1 MKKNFLKSILI
12 LSISIIFLIMLTAT
26 SEANLSIS
34 SKSTVSPGENF
45 SVTISVGNDEAGVI
59 NLSVS
64 NGTLSQTYIDL
75 MTQSSVTVNCTAG
88 ASGTISISGSGKVAN
103 YTTDTEGTQSAS
115 KSITIVQPE
124 PPANNNGGTSSNG
137 STSSNGGTTNQNNNN
152 NTKPKENKSSNSR
165 LGSLQIAEGTIT
177 PEFENKTREYTI
189 NVPNEIKTLNIEAI
203 AAHSK
208 ATVRITGNDDLQV
221 GENEISIVVTAED
234 GSKTTYT
241 ITAIR
246 ADEELGLQ
254 SLSVF
259 YINEDG
265 EKTPLNIEPLF
276 GAGIYEYTLKDISY
290 KIDKLLVEAIANKE
304 NATIEIK
311 GNENLKEGKNEIQII
326 VTIKN
331 EEEEGVE
338 QQEGQE
344 NLVEQ
349 KIYTIIVNKEL
360 APVPPAPLTTTQKIK
375 NWFNGAGTWISE
387 NLMKIQAV
395 ALIVSATTL
404 AGLTVYFVYDYK
416 NYKKLLEKLAEIN
429 KTNLMEK
436 ANFAL
441 GTENIKK
448 VENEEGIE
456 NVQTTEITEIS
467 EEPSK
472 SELLEEFVKTAE
484 MTEEGRTKPGKGKRF
499 R

>member
-1 MKKNFLKSILI
+1 MNKKVLKIIIIMGIIAVAFLI
-12 LSISIIFLIMLTAT
+12 LTTVSNAASISI
-26 SEANLSIS
+26 SP
-34 SKSTVSPGENF
+34 SKRSVAPGETF
-45 SVTISVGNDEAGVI
+45 SVTVTLSGGAGPVSA
-59 NLSVS
+59 SVS
-64 NGTLSQTYIDL
+64 NGAGAGGDFLDNNSFTF
-75 MTQSSVTVNCTAG
+75 NCTAG
-88 ASGTISISGSGKVAN
+88 ASGSVTISASGTVGDYATETDVSVGNSTSVA
-103 YTTDTEGTQSAS
+103 
-115 KSITIVQPE
+115 IVQPE

-152 NTKPKENKSSNSR
+152 TKPKENKSSNSR
-165 LGSLQIAEGTIT
+165 LGSLQIAEGAIT

-189 NVPNEIKTLNIEAI
+189 NVPNEITTLNIEAV
-203 AAHSK
+203 AEDSK
-208 ATVRITGNDDLQV
+208 ATVRITGNEDLQI

-259 YINEDG
+259 YINENG
-265 EKTPLNIEPLF
+265 EKTPLNLEPLF
-276 GAGIYEYTLKDISY
+276 GVGIYEYTLKDISY

-331 EEEEGVE
+331 EGEEVVE

-456 NVQTTEITEIS
+456 NVQTTETTEIS